1 MKQVVIGVV
10 TAALLLGGAAN
21 AQSTTLPSVESD
33 PSNSLLHPTGGREG
47 AFAAGVAI
55 GVLGGLAVPRP
66 PRRYDYDDL
75 EDARYDRY
83 HKHRRLCRRWR
94 WMCHD
99 GSERACWKYDTRC

>member
-1 MKQVVIGVV
+1 MKEVVIGAVL
-10 TAALLLGGAAN
+10 AALLLGGPAN
-21 AQSTTLPSVESD
+21 AQSANSRSVESD
-33 PSNSLLHPTGGREG
+33 PSNGLLHRTGGREG

-75 EDARYDRY
+75 EDARYHRY
-83 HKHRRLCRRWR
+83 REHRRLCRRWR

-99 GSERACWKYDTRC
+99 GSERACWKFDTRC